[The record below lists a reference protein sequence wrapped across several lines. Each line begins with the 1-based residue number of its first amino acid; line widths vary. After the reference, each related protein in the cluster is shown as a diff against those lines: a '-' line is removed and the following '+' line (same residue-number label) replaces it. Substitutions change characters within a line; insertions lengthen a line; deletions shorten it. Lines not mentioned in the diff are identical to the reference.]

1 MANLRSKWYDK
12 RSEIGII
19 QMVVGDNYEH
29 VEGGGNMVK
38 KIRTFIALLVLDTH
52 T

>member
-1 MANLRSKWYDK
+1 
-12 RSEIGII
+12 
-19 QMVVGDNYEH
+19 MVVGDNYEH

-52 T
+52 TCYSHLLGVLAYFQYEYS